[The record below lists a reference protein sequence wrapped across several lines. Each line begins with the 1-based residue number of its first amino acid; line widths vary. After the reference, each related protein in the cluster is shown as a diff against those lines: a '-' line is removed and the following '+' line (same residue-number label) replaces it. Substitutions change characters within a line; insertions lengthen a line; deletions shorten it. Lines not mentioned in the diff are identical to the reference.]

1 MSCAIIYTPETMT
14 YTLSNGTDKMTLP
27 NWAHGVIKDEV
38 AREVRPLKNSI
49 EVLSDVLALYRKENK
64 KLRELVEEL
73 FEDQCADSDH
83 WKYCDR
89 MRELGIEV
97 DE

>member
-1 MSCAIIYTPETMT
+1 MAYPIDPITELAATKAIMHF
-14 YTLSNGTDKMTLP
+14 K
-27 NWAHGVIKDEV
+27 AAQCDELR
-38 AREVRPLKNSI
+38 A
-49 EVLSDVLALYRKENK
+49 ENA

-83 WKYCDR
+83 WKYRDR

-97 DE
+97 CDD